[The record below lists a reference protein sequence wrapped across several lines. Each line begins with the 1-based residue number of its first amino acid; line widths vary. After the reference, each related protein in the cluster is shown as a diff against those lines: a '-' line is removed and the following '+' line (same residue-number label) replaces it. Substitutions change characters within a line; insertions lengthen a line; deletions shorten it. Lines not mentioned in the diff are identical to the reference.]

1 MKNCKGTFVTARQPT
16 AEQACLG
23 LLGMQIASTAHFIL
37 ENMNMFSDDVSD
49 EEFEKWL
56 KEKAWVR

>member
-23 LLGMQIASTAHFIL
+23 ILGMQMASAAHFVF
-37 ENMNMFSDDVSD
+37 ENVDMFSDAVSD
-49 EEFEKWL
+49 EDFDKWL
-56 KEKAWVR
+56 ESRAWVR

>member
-23 LLGMQIASTAHFIL
+23 ILGMQMASAAHFVFN
-37 ENMNMFSDDVSD
+37 NMNMFSDAVSD
-49 EEFEKWL
+49 EDFEKWL
-56 KEKAWVR
+56 EDKPWVK